1 MKKKMYTIECKF
13 DGMDT
18 QPFRWDWSLW
28 KRYKTEA
35 DRDKALECLQTK
47 TKTGIP
53 KVQYR
58 KGK

>member
-1 MKKKMYTIECKF
+1 MKKMYTIECKY

-18 QPFRWDWSLW
+18 QPFGWDWSLW

-47 TKTGIP
+47 AKPTNIE
-53 KVQYR
+53 YR
-58 KGK
+58 KGR